1 MLVVRSAAG
10 TSTITMRTVI
20 EQNALDQKS
29 SLSPHDPLL
38 IKVFG
43 GAVRACILTAAIGTG
58 AWLGT
63 RPNTVNLPPT
73 RASSRSQTVQMT
85 PSVCSGINAAADLD
99 IPPDYSLIDVRP
111 IGEAC
116 FALLK
121 APGLDLSPTL
131 GRAGGSVDVFGSDGR
146 LSVRL
151 VAIERSNGQWEIFEY
166 WRLPISSAIKHKAK
180 G

>member
-1 MLVVRSAAG
+1 MW
-10 TSTITMRTVI
+10 TVI
-20 EQNALDQKS
+20 EQNALDQKL
-29 SLSPHDPLL
+29 SLAPHDPLL

-43 GAVRACILTAAIGTG
+43 GAVRACILATAIGTG

-63 RPNTVNLPPT
+63 RPHTVNLSPT
-73 RASSRSQTVQMT
+73 RASSRSQTGQRT
-85 PSVCSGINAAADLD
+85 PSECSGINATADLD
-99 IPPDYSLIDVRP
+99 VPPDYSLIGVRP

-131 GRAGGSVDVFGSDGR
+131 STAGGSVDVFGPDGR

-166 WRLPISSAIKHKAK
+166 RRLPISGAIKHNAK

>member
-1 MLVVRSAAG
+1 
-10 TSTITMRTVI
+10 
-20 EQNALDQKS
+20 
-29 SLSPHDPLL
+29 
-38 IKVFG
+38 
-43 GAVRACILTAAIGTG
+43 VRACILATAVGTG

-63 RPNTVNLPPT
+63 RRHTVNFRPT
-73 RASSRSQTVQMT
+73 RPSNRSQTVQMR
-85 PSVCSGINAAADLD
+85 PSVCSRINAAGDLD

-121 APGLDLSPTL
+121 AAGTDPSPTL
-131 GRAGGSVDVFGSDGR
+131 GTAGGSVDVFGPDGR
-146 LSVRL
+146 LNVRL

-166 WRLPISSAIKHKAK
+166 RRLLVSGAIKHKAK

>member
-1 MLVVRSAAG
+1 MW
-10 TSTITMRTVI
+10 TVT
-20 EQNALDQKS
+20 ERYALDQKS
-29 SLSPHDPLL
+29 SLALHDPLL
-38 IKVFG
+38 NKVVG
-43 GAVRACILTAAIGTG
+43 NAMRACILATAVATG
-58 AWLGT
+58 AWLGA
-63 RPNTVNLPPT
+63 RPHTVNLRPT
-73 RASSRSQTVQMT
+73 RAPSRSQTVQMT
-85 PSVCSGINAAADLD
+85 PSVCSGINATADPD

>member
-1 MLVVRSAAG
+1 
-10 TSTITMRTVI
+10 MRTVI
-20 EQNALDQKS
+20 AQNALDQNS
-29 SLSPHDPLL
+29 SLASHDVLL

-43 GAVRACILTAAIGTG
+43 GAVRACILATAVGTG

-63 RPNTVNLPPT
+63 RRHTVNVRPR

-85 PSVCSGINAAADLD
+85 PSVCSGINAAAALD

-121 APGLDLSPTL
+121 AAGTDPSPTL
-131 GRAGGSVDVFGSDGR
+131 GTGGGSVNVFGPDGH

-151 VAIERSNGQWEIFEY
+151 VAIERSNGQREIFEY
-166 WRLPISSAIKHKAK
+166 RRLPISGAIKHKAR